1 MKLALQNEVAIS
13 NDEVRQLD
21 RAYVFH
27 SWSMQGNLNP
37 LVIAGAKGCELWDY
51 EGNTYLDFS
60 SQLVNVNIGYQ
71 HPRVLAA
78 MKAQLEELVT
88 IAPATANLARGEAAK
103 RIVEL
108 APEGFSKVFF
118 TNAGADANEN
128 AIRMARLYTGR
139 DKVLSAYRSYH
150 GNTGSAIAA
159 TGDWRRVPNEYSRG
173 HVHFFNPYLYRSE
186 FNAVT
191 EEEECQRALA
201 HLRRIIECEGPGAIA
216 AILLESIPGTAGIL
230 VPPDGYMQGVRAL
243 ADEFGIVLILDEVM
257 AGFGRTGSWFAFEQD
272 GVVPDL
278 VTFAKGV
285 NAGYVPAGGVLI
297 SDPIARYFDDHFFAG
312 GLTYSGH
319 PLAMAA
325 IVATIDAMKE
335 ENIVE
340 NAAQMGN
347 HVLRPGLEALAEK
360 HAIIGH
366 VRGRGLFQA
375 LELVS
380 SREQKT
386 PLTAADMAAINV
398 QNRVNGVLSQ
408 LPAEATKTGVT
419 TEKQQNAEL
428 LTFALYSPDNRFDQ
442 TFLNNYVKI
451 NVEPRLK
458 RIGGVG
464 KAQLFGSNYSMRL
477 WLRPD
482 KMAQYGLIPD
492 DISSVL
498 AKQNIEAATGSFGA
512 NHPTAN
518 EYTMKYRGRLSTA
531 EEFGE
536 LVPLTSWFFLLKR
549 PCFSKRYP

>member
-1 MKLALQNEVAIS
+1 MKLAIHNEVAVS

-37 LVIAGAKGCELWDY
+37 LVIAGAQGCELWDY
-51 EGNTYLDFS
+51 EGNTWLDFS

-78 MKAQLEELVT
+78 MKAQLETLVT

-103 RIVEL
+103 RIVDL
-108 APEGFSKVFF
+108 APAGFSKVFF

-159 TGDWRRVPNEYSRG
+159 TGDWRRVPNEFSRG

-186 FNAVT
+186 FNAAT
-191 EEEECQRALA
+191 EEEECQRARA
-201 HLRRIIECEGPGAIA
+201 HLRRIIECEGPTAIA

-230 VPPDGYMQGVRAL
+230 VPPAGYMQSVRAL

-297 SDPIARYFDDHFFAG
+297 SEPIARYFDDHFFAG

-335 ENIVE
+335 EKVVE
-340 NAAQMGN
+340 NAASIGN
-347 HVLRPGLEALAEK
+347 EVLRPGLEALAEK
-360 HAIIGH
+360 HAIIGE

-380 SREQKT
+380 SREQK
-386 PLTAADMAAINV
+386 
-398 QNRVNGVLSQ
+398 
-408 LPAEATKTGVT
+408 
-419 TEKQQNAEL
+419 
-428 LTFALYSPDNRFDQ
+428 
-442 TFLNNYVKI
+442 
-451 NVEPRLK
+451 
-458 RIGGVG
+458 
-464 KAQLFGSNYSMRL
+464 
-477 WLRPD
+477 
-482 KMAQYGLIPD
+482 
-492 DISSVL
+492 
-498 AKQNIEAATGSFGA
+498 
-512 NHPTAN
+512 
-518 EYTMKYRGRLSTA
+518 
-531 EEFGE
+531 
-536 LVPLTSWFFLLKR
+536 
-549 PCFSKRYP
+549 